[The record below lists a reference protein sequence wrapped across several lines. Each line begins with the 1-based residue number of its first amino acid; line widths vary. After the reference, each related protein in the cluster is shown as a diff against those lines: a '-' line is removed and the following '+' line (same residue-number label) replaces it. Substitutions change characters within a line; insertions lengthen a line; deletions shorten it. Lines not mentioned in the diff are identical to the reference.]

1 MKITEKDIPLL
12 IKTGQDQQV
21 ISLLYKNIFPKVKK
35 YVVSHG
41 GIADDAS
48 DVFQDSIMYLY
59 SQIVSGKYDEEK
71 YTIYGYLFT
80 LSKNR
85 WLNKLKRSKRIT
97 SVENYDE
104 SLAEAISD
112 ADFQFVDEIN
122 TGENLIRSIFS
133 GLGEKCIELLTYD
146 IFYNMLM
153 EDIVLRMGFPSAG
166 AAKMQLKRCKEKLN
180 LELEQK
186 PEIKSRLL
194 NELS

>member
-1 MKITEKDIPLL
+1 MKITEKEIPHL
-12 IKTGQDQQV
+12 IRTGQDQQV
-21 ISLLYKNIFPKVKK
+21 ISLLYKTIFPKVKK

-41 GIADDAS
+41 GIGDDAS

-59 SQIVSGKYDEEK
+59 SQIISGKYDEEK
-71 YTIYGYLFT
+71 YTINGYLFT

-85 WLNKLKRSKRIT
+85 WLNKLKRNKRFT

-104 SLAEAISD
+104 LLDESISVP
-112 ADFQFVDEIN
+112 DFQFVDEIN
-122 TGENLIRSIFS
+122 KGENLIRSIFS

-153 EDIVLRMGFPSAG
+153 EDIALRMGFSTVN
-166 AAKMQLKRCKEKLN
+166 AAKMQLKRCKDKLD